1 VGLSRGHAWLVAVVA
16 TLAMSVSY
24 VDRQVVSAIATS
36 VRAGLHFDATHFGWL
51 AGAFSASY
59 MVAAPA
65 AGALLDRVGARRGL
79 AAAIVAWS
87 LVSAAHA
94 LAPTFAVLFV
104 MRMALGAAEAP
115 SFPGAAQAVRRALP
129 PRDRSAAFGV
139 LFTGSSIGAFI
150 APRVAVALDVRFGWQ
165 AAFAIT
171 AVAGMA
177 WLPLWLAVTWSRD
190 ARAALSEPAPEPDV
204 PATAPP
210 AATLARNA
218 GVLRA
223 VVLVLASAPALM
235 FLYIWMPQYL
245 ELVRGVPHAEVG
257 GYASWPP
264 LASDA
269 GMLAFGALGS
279 VFDRPAPGAPKRSHV
294 GLVMI
299 ASVLGA
305 AILAVPYAP
314 GAWSAVAL
322 VSVSAAGCGG
332 IYTLLTADVMAR
344 VHPRH
349 VAIVGG
355 ICAASQSFTYVAL
368 NPIIGAWWDRTHSL
382 DGVLVFVGAL
392 VVPGAIAWSLWP
404 RAGTLTALTART

>member
-1 VGLSRGHAWLVAVVA
+1 MPLSRRHAWLVAIVA

-24 VDRQVVSAIATS
+24 VDRQVVSAIGTS
-36 VRAGLHFDATHFGWL
+36 VRTALHFDATHYGWL

-79 AAAIVAWS
+79 TAAIVVWS

-94 LAPTFAVLFV
+94 LAPTFAALLV
-104 MRMALGAAEAP
+104 MRIALGAAEAP

-129 PRDRSAAFGV
+129 ARDRSAAFGV
-139 LFTGSSIGAFI
+139 LFTGSSLGAFV
-150 APRVAVALDVRFGWQ
+150 APRLAVALDVRFGWQ

-171 AVAGMA
+171 AVIGMA
-177 WLPLWLAVTWSRD
+177 WLPLWLLVTAPRAARD
-190 ARAALSEPAPEPDV
+190 ALATPAPEPDV
-204 PATAPP
+204 PSAAPP
-210 AATLARNA
+210 ALTLARHA
-218 GVLRA
+218 GVLRT
-223 VVLVLASAPALM
+223 VVLILASAPALM

-257 GYASWPP
+257 SYVSWPP

-279 VFDRPAPGAPKRSHV
+279 VFDRPAAGAAKRSHV
-294 GLVMI
+294 GLVI
-299 ASVLGA
+299 AAAVLGS

-322 VSVSAAGCGG
+322 VSVSAAGCGAL
-332 IYTLLTADVMAR
+332 YTLLTADVMAR

-349 VAIVGG
+349 VSIVGG

-382 DGVLVFVGAL
+382 DGALFFVGAI
-392 VVPGAIAWSLWP
+392 VMPGAIAWSVWP
-404 RAGTLTALTART
+404 RANELTARG